1 VEVQLGRNSN
11 QVIKTGDKAEI
22 KDQVVETERLKTE
35 GLGIK
40 DHKAEVGDLEVE
52 TEDRE
57 VAAEGGQGARVGGP
71 RVERE
76 GRKVA
81 REAKLVTGEEAV
93 GKSRGNPARKP
104 ERNQRSQ
111 KCRHPTA

>member
-1 VEVQLGRNSN
+1 MEVQLGRNSN

-40 DHKAEVGDLEVE
+40 DHKAEVADLEVE

-57 VAAEGGQGARVGGP
+57 VAAEGGQGARVGGL

-76 GRKVA
+76 GRRVA

-111 KCRHPTA
+111 KCRHRTA